1 MHIQF
6 NINDLREKLDDTS
19 RESEFLRGLAG
30 AYDDIYISVLS
41 IVCNRVDADDVIQE
55 VCVILWQK
63 FDEFEAGTNFR
74 KWACAFAFNVAK
86 AFVRKQRRRGGLGLS
101 DHALMKISRLQ
112 TAGNEL
118 FELRL
123 EVLQDCMAKL
133 QSKDRQFLM
142 TCYSSQTSL
151 VEYARTCRTPIT
163 TVYTRL
169 RRLRKQLVECVNR
182 TLGKE
187 ED

>member
-6 NINDLREKLDDTS
+6 DIQDLRERENDSS

-30 AYDDIYISVLS
+30 AYDDIYISVLA

-86 AFVRKQRRRGGLGLS
+86 AFVRKRRRRGGLGLS
-101 DHALMKISRLQ
+101 DQALVNISRLQ
-112 TAGNEL
+112 TTGSEL
-118 FELRL
+118 FELRR
-123 EVLQDCMAKL
+123 EVLQECMAKL
-133 QSKDRQFLM
+133 RGKDSRFLM
-142 TCYSSQTSL
+142 TCYSSKSSL
-151 VEYARTCRTPIT
+151 VEYARTTGMPIT

-169 RRLRKQLVECVNR
+169 RRLRKQLMECINR

-187 ED
+187 E